1 MRKAAMTSTPAPD
14 AGPEPDAAPVDR
26 HADRVAALR
35 RAVLDAPGSLDP
47 AIRAAAASP
56 GSQEVLPAA
65 LPPSAAL
72 PPVLQAAAAL
82 PPALQAY
89 VAKVCESAYR
99 ISDADLGALT
109 EAGYSEDEIFE
120 VTVAAAFGTALRS
133 LDAGLRAVREGS

>member
-1 MRKAAMTSTPAPD
+1 MTSIPVTNASS
-14 AGPEPDAAPVDR
+14 GSGAAPFDR
-26 HADRVAALR
+26 HAGRVEALR
-35 RAVLDAPGSLDP
+35 RAVLEAPGLLDP

-56 GSQEVLPAA
+56 GSQEALPPTQPPLAA
-65 LPPSAAL
+65 LPSAAL
-72 PPVLQAAAAL
+72 PSAALPAAAL
-82 PPALQAY
+82 PAALQAY

>member
-1 MRKAAMTSTPAPD
+1 
-14 AGPEPDAAPVDR
+14 
-26 HADRVAALR
+26 L
-35 RAVLDAPGSLDP
+35 LDP

-56 GSQEVLPAA
+56 GSQEALPPTQPPLAA
-65 LPPSAAL
+65 LPSAAL
-72 PPVLQAAAAL
+72 PAAAL

>member
-72 PPVLQAAAAL
+72 PPVLQA
-82 PPALQAY
+82 Y
-89 VAKVCESAYR
+89 VAKVSECAYR
-99 ISDADLGALT
+99 LSDVDLGELT

-133 LDAGLRAVREGS
+133 LDAGLRAVREDS